1 MKHIILIGFMGAGKS
16 SVGKRLASHLHLE
29 FVDTDEL
36 IVKKQKRPVSEI
48 FASEGEAF
56 FRSLET
62 ETLKELLKKEERLV
76 IAVGGG
82 LPMTPANQPLLKQL
96 GEVVYLKAEV
106 DTLMERL
113 KRDTSRPLL
122 QGGDLRTKITGLM
135 QQREATYEKIADFTI
150 WTDHK
155 AFSALILE
163 ISEKIS

>member
-36 IVKKQKRPVSEI
+36 IVRKQKRPVSEI

-62 ETLKELLKKEERLV
+62 ETLKELLKKKERLV

-150 WTDHK
+150 RTDHK
-155 AFSALILE
+155 AFSSLILE